1 MVDTALALGLTVLA
15 LVAFAALG
23 VWTTRG
29 GDRSTDDFLTA
40 RNSVGRGRLTATLV
54 ASSMGVWILLSA
66 PEAGAGFGIAA
77 AVGYAVGTAVP
88 MAAYARLGPR
98 VRELLPEGHS
108 LTEYAHARFGS
119 AMYAFV
125 VLVSALYMF
134 VFVAAELTGI
144 ASALALVAGV
154 PQWQTAVL
162 VGGFVLLYTGYGGLR
177 ATIVTD
183 TVQAVLVLP
192 LLAVVVGAV
201 LLALGGPAAVYAGV
215 AGANPSLVDPG
226 FLPGLQFGLA
236 LAFAILGA
244 ELVNQTWWQR
254 LYAGES
260 DAAVAGSFRRAT
272 LLNGALVFVAALLG
286 LVAVGH
292 ADVVTDVTSSAY
304 NADVAFFVLVESVL
318 GEGVLLAVVLLA
330 LLLVVSSVD
339 SLFSALASL
348 VTADLPRLLADPD
361 DRTLRLG
368 ARALTAVVA
377 VAAVAVSLRAR
388 SVLRLFFFADLLGAA
403 VGFPLVYGLYSRS
416 LTGPGALASSLGGLA
431 VGLAFFPDF
440 RGVLTAVPVVG
451 DALPAADPLYLSSFA
466 GAFLVST
473 GLALAAAR
481 VSDAEVDLTR
491 LSETGPLATDGG
503 EPSGARRGSSGPCSD
518 GSEPS
523 GARRGSS
530 EPSSDGSRQE

>member
-1 MVDTALALGLTVLA
+1 MVSSAVALGLTVLT

-23 VWTTRG
+23 IWYSRG
-29 GDRSTDDFLTA
+29 RSGSVDDFLTA
-40 RNSVGRGRLTATLV
+40 RNSVGERRTTATMV
-54 ASSMGVWILLSA
+54 ASVMGVWILLAA

-77 AVGYAVGTAVP
+77 VVGYAIGEAVP
-88 MAAYARLGPR
+88 MLAYSRLGPR

-108 LTEYAHARFGS
+108 LTEYAHARYGS
-119 AMYAFV
+119 AMYGFV

-144 ASALALVAGV
+144 AGALSLVAGV

-192 LLAVVVGAV
+192 LLALVVGGVV
-201 LLALGGPAAVYAGV
+201 LTLGGPTAVYQGV
-215 AGANPSLVDPG
+215 VEANPTLVDPG
-226 FLPGLQFGLA
+226 FLPGLQFGLG

-254 LYAGES
+254 IYAGRDSET
-260 DAAVAGSFRRAT
+260 VARGFRNASV
-272 LLNGALVFVAALLG
+272 LNAGLVFVAALLG
-286 LVAVGH
+286 VVAVGH

-304 NADVAFFVLVESVL
+304 NADVAFFVLLQSAF
-318 GEGVLLAVVLLA
+318 GEWILLAVVLLA

-368 ARALTAVVA
+368 ARVFTVVVA
-377 VAAVAVSLRAR
+377 VAAVYVSLRAR

-403 VGFPLVYGLYSRS
+403 VAFPLVYGLYSRRI
-416 LTGPGALASSLGGLA
+416 TGLGALASSLGGLA
-431 VGLAFFPDF
+431 VGLAYFPDL
-440 RGVLTAVPVVG
+440 RGTLAAVPG
-451 DALPAADPLYLSSFA
+451 LGSLLPPADPLYLTSFA

-473 GLALAAAR
+473 GLALVAAR
-481 VSDAEVDLTR
+481 VSGGTFDFDSLAD
-491 LSETGPLATDGG
+491 TGSVKVADGG
-503 EPSGARRGSSGPCSD
+503 TDRAE
-518 GSEPS
+518 
-523 GARRGSS
+523 
-530 EPSSDGSRQE
+530 